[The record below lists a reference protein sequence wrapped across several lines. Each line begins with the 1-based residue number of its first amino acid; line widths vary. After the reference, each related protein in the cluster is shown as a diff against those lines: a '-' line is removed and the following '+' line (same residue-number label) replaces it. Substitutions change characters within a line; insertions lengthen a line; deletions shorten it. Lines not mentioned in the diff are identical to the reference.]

1 MQFSDKTIC
10 AISSPAGVGAISI
23 IRLSGSQSFSCVE
36 KIIERKEKLRRAEAG
51 KMVFSR
57 ILDKNSNLLDEVLI
71 VGFKA
76 PNSFTGEDMIEI
88 YCHGS
93 LYIQTELIN
102 LLIENG
108 ASIAQPG
115 EFTKRAFFNGKMDL
129 SQSEA
134 VADIISSDSSESHRI
149 AIRQMKGSVSSE
161 INILR
166 EKMIELTALMELEL
180 DFGEEDVEFAD
191 RSSILALISEM
202 QNRIKSLI
210 SSFRYG
216 NAIKS
221 GVPVVIAGEPN
232 TGKSTLLN
240 ALLNEER
247 AIVSAIPGTTRDTI
261 EEELILDGIKFR
273 IIDTAG
279 IRNSSDEIEEI
290 GIKRSFEKIDK
301 AQLILLIIEANK
313 PVLESVNIINEIKS
327 KLRDDQHLI
336 IVINKIDLLSNQSVL
351 DLFENENQITISA
364 VTKQNIDLLCNKMTD
379 YIKSLKVGA
388 NDVIISS
395 ARHVESLIATSASLD
410 LAVKALNNN
419 LSGDF
424 VSQDLRE
431 AMHFLGEITG
441 QVNNEE
447 VLGAI
452 FARFCIGK

>member
-1 MQFSDKTIC
+1 MHFTDKTIC
-10 AISSPAGVGAISI
+10 AISSPAGVGAIST
-23 IRLSGSQSFSCVE
+23 IRLSGNNAIGIVE
-36 KIIERKEKLRRAEAG
+36 KIILNSEKYISAGAG
-51 KMVFSR
+51 KMVFCK
-57 ILDKNSNLLDEVLI
+57 LVKPDKSILDEVLI
-71 VGFKA
+71 SKFIA
-76 PNSFTGEDMIEI
+76 PHSFTGEDMVEI

-93 LYIQTELIN
+93 QYIQKELLN
-102 LLIENG
+102 LLIDNG

-149 AIRQMKGSVSSE
+149 AISQMKGSVSSE
-161 INILR
+161 IRILR
-166 EKMIELTALMELEL
+166 EKMIDLTALMELEL

-301 AQLILLIIEANK
+301 AQLILLIIEANQ
-313 PVLESVNIINEIKS
+313 PVSESVNIINEIKS

-336 IVINKIDLLSNQSVL
+336 IVINKIDLLKNQS
-351 DLFENENQITISA
+351 DLELFLNENQIAISA
-364 VTKQNIDLLCNKMTD
+364 ATKQNIDLLCNKMTD
-379 YIKSLKVGA
+379 YIKSLKVGS

>member
-1 MQFSDKTIC
+1 MEYLDRTIC

-23 IRLSGSQSFSCVE
+23 IRLSGADSL
-36 KIIERKEKLRRAEAG
+36 KIVQKITKNSAKLQNADAG
-51 KMVFSR
+51 KMIFCR
-57 ILDKNSNLLDEVLI
+57 ILNQNNEILDEALI
-71 VGFKA
+71 VKFYA
-76 PNSFTGEDMIEI
+76 PQSFTGENMVEI

-93 LYIQTELIN
+93 QYIQKEIVN

-115 EFTKRAFFNGKMDL
+115 EFTKRAFLNGKMDL

-134 VADIISSDSSESHRI
+134 VADVISSNSSESHRI
-149 AIRQMKGSVSSE
+149 AIRQMKGSISSE

-166 EKMIELTALMELEL
+166 SKMIDLTALMELEL

-191 RSSILALISEM
+191 RSSIISLIDEM

-210 SSFRYG
+210 SSFRFG

-221 GVPVVIAGEPN
+221 GVPVVIVGEPN

-240 ALLNEER
+240 ALLKEDR

-261 EEELILDGIKFR
+261 EEELVLDGIKFR

-301 AQLILLIIEANK
+301 AQLILLMIDINEPESQSINIIEN
-313 PVLESVNIINEIKS
+313 IKS
-327 KLRDDQHLI
+327 KLRDDQNLI
-336 IVINKIDLLSNQSVL
+336 IVLNKTDLLKDKQQTNFAKSKNT
-351 DLFENENQITISA
+351 IAISA
-364 VTKQNIDLLCNKMTD
+364 ETGENTDLLCSKMTD
-379 YIKSLKVGA
+379 YVKSLKSGSD
-388 NDVIISS
+388 DVIISS
-395 ARHVESLIATSASLD
+395 ARHLESLKQTSTSLD
-410 LAVKALNNN
+410 RAVLAINDN

-431 AMHFLGEITG
+431 AMYFLGEITG
-441 QVNNEE
+441 QVSNEE

-452 FARFCIGK
+452 FEKFCIGK

>member
-1 MQFSDKTIC
+1 
-10 AISSPAGVGAISI
+10 
-23 IRLSGSQSFSCVE
+23 
-36 KIIERKEKLRRAEAG
+36 
-51 KMVFSR
+51 MV
-57 ILDKNSNLLDEVLI
+57 
-71 VGFKA
+71 
-76 PNSFTGEDMIEI
+76 EI

-93 LYIQTELIN
+93 QYIQKELLN
-102 LLIENG
+102 LLIDNG

-149 AIRQMKGSVSSE
+149 AISQMKGSVSSE
-161 INILR
+161 IRILR
-166 EKMIELTALMELEL
+166 EKMIDLTALMELEL

-301 AQLILLIIEANK
+301 AQLILLIIEANQ
-313 PVLESVNIINEIKS
+313 PVSESVNIINEIKS

-336 IVINKIDLLSNQSVL
+336 IVINKIDLLKNQS
-351 DLFENENQITISA
+351 DLELFLNENQIAISA
-364 VTKQNIDLLCNKMTD
+364 ATKQNIDLLCNKMTD
-379 YIKSLKVGA
+379 YIKSLKVGS